1 MEIIKTENLTYTYPI
16 GEKPAFSNVSITI
29 NKGEFVLLT
38 GPSGC
43 GKTTLCRCFNGL
55 IPHFY
60 NGTLEGKITVA
71 GMDVTEHPI
80 HEFAQHVG
88 LVFQNP
94 ENQLFALSV
103 EKDVAFALEN
113 LGLPREEIRRRVDWA
128 LEVTGITDLKDR
140 APYELSGG
148 QQQRVAI
155 ASVLA
160 MKPDVI
166 VLDEPT
172 SFLDPLSAKKIF
184 DVIGGLNRGLGIT
197 IILVEHRLDLAARY
211 ADRIIV
217 MDEGKII
224 LDGKPREVF
233 SSEEARLVGVG
244 IPRATRLY
252 QVLKGMGLDLGGV
265 PITSEEASKMVREA
279 LTRRAPSKNP
289 LGRREAGTQV
299 LPAGKAGSKNVI
311 EVEDVYYTYPNGVEA
326 LRGVSLRVREGEFVA
341 IMGQNGAGK
350 TTLVK
355 HFNGLLKPTRG
366 RVLIDG
372 VETRGVSVARLAR
385 KVGFVFQNPDHQ
397 LFCETVEKE
406 VAFALKNFG
415 FDEETTRKRVDWALN
430 ILDLTEYRD
439 VSPFMLSGGERK
451 RVALASVLAW
461 DPEVLILDEPTIG
474 QDYRQKERLMNF
486 IMQLNAQGKTVI
498 IVTHDVEFVAE
509 CKPRVILMAE
519 GRILA
524 DGDPHK
530 VLTDLNLLERASL
543 TPPEASQILEGL
555 KDVGLDGEAID
566 VYEVSRL
573 IMERFKSA
581 SEVENP

>member
-184 DVIGGLNRGLGIT
+184 DVIGGLNRELGIT

-252 QVLKGMGLDLGGV
+252 QILKGMGLDLGGV

-299 LPAGKAGSKNVI
+299 LPAGKVGSKNVI

-326 LRGVSLRVREGEFVA
+326 LRGVSLKIREGEFVA

-519 GRILA
+519 GKILA

-543 TPPEASQILEGL
+543 TPPEASQILEEL
-555 KDVGLDGEAID
+555 KDVGVDGEAID

-573 IMERFKSA
+573 IMERFKSG
-581 SEVENP
+581 SGVENP

>member
-113 LGLPREEIRRRVDWA
+113 LGLPREEIRSRVDWA

-184 DVIGGLNRGLGIT
+184 DVIGDLNRGLGIT

-289 LGRREAGTQV
+289 LGRREAGTQI
-299 LPAGKAGSKNVI
+299 LPAGKTGSKTVI